1 MTRVGRVRRV
11 VVVVATAV
19 ALMGVAACDTPGT
32 ETTSQAAVAG
42 DAAATERSTPAAV
55 ATESTPTPTP
65 STTTPAPVVEAAPPT
80 PPPPPTAG
88 PPILQRGNQGDL
100 VRELQARLAQIKWFN
115 TKPTG
120 NYGKV
125 TAAAVSGFQGK
136 RGLPV
141 VGYVDQA
148 TWDRLVG
155 MTRKPTQD
163 QLFPPDN
170 PPAQA
175 AGLDPRCMT
184 GRAMCID
191 KTSRTLRWVVDGNV
205 SMTLAVRFGSQ
216 FTPTREGTFSVTLK
230 SKDHWSTLY
239 DTAMPYAMFFSGGQ
253 AVHYSADFAA
263 RGYDGASHGCVNV
276 RDKGGVAWLFGQ
288 VSVGDRV
295 IVYRS

>member
-1 MTRVGRVRRV
+1 MTRAGQVRRI

-19 ALMGVAACDTPGT
+19 ALMGVAACDTAAGP
-32 ETTSQAAVAG
+32 ETTSQATVAAG
-42 DAAATERSTPAAV
+42 ASATARSTPSAAAT
-55 ATESTPTPTP
+55 STPTPTP
-65 STTTPAPVVEAAPPT
+65 SSTTPAPVVEAPP

-88 PPILQRGNQGDL
+88 PPILQQGNQGDR

-115 TKPTG
+115 AKPTG

-163 QLFPPDN
+163 QLFPPAQA
-170 PPAQA
+170 PAQA
-175 AGLDPRCMT
+175 AALDPRCMT

-191 KTSRTLRWVVDGNV
+191 KTSRTLRWVVDGTV

-230 SKDHWSTLY
+230 SRDHWSTLY

-263 RGYDGASHGCVNV
+263 HGYDGASHGCVNV
-276 RDKGGVAWLFGQ
+276 RDKGGIASLFGQ
-288 VSVGDRV
+288 VNVGDRV